1 MFQKELNYI
10 DFNLKTLNEEVWS
23 IYLALDNGDEMK
35 DQVGDLYTAI
45 DEAREVIRG
54 ITGERVY

>member
-45 DEAREVIRG
+45 DQAREVIKGDNR
-54 ITGERVY
+54 